1 MSNAAAFLRLASV
14 GLVRAPVR
22 SAVRV
27 VTLAAAV
34 ALLAAMLLFIGHSLR
49 TMTGGAVR
57 SVPLH
62 WQGPVPSA
70 AAARRDPRRVA
81 PQPRGPPAR
90 PDPRPPLAAA
100 PPPPPGAGTRRA
112 GAGPTPP

>member
-70 AAARRDPRRVA
+70 AAARRVA
-81 PQPRGPPAR
+81 RGGASQPGVLPAEPVATPPVAGV
-90 PDPRPPLAAA
+90 AHTA
-100 PPPPPGAGTRRA
+100 PSVGTIPA
-112 GAGPTPP
+112 GAGPVL